1 MEQLKAELSV
11 ILGESI
17 TRLERISEQPYAH
30 LYAMYN
36 RQDQAMPL
44 LAKSYVCQGIAQQEA
59 YKLSMLAR
67 EGDIRLPT
75 VYGLVM
81 IHQSPYKEILLIE
94 RLRGVSV
101 EAPTRTG
108 DRWNALMDQI
118 VEGILSWHRIDS
130 HGCVGHVESTQE
142 NNWYCWYQQRVDVL
156 WAALSNMNA
165 PLMTQADRAVLYR
178 AKASLALLFA
188 DFDDS
193 SVLVHGNL
201 TLRSM
206 LKDVRSDQLLA
217 MLNPAQCYGLRVSMI
232 CFVLAKRGCQAS
244 YCIAISIKHR
254 SLKPSL
260 LAVGFICSGT
270 WWLVLFIQEVWIALY
285 LIMQLGSF
293 SLGWISLLVD

>member
-36 RQDQAMPL
+36 LQDQAMPL

-81 IHQSPYKEILLIE
+81 THQSPYKEILLIE

-130 HGCVGHVESTQE
+130 HGCVGHVDSTQE
-142 NNWYCWYQQRVDVL
+142 NNWYRWYQQRVEVL

-178 AKASLALLFA
+178 ARASLALLFA

-206 LKDVRSDQLLA
+206 LKDARSDQLLA
-217 MLNPAQCYGLRVSMI
+217 MLNPGPMLWAPREYDLFRLSEEGMPSQLLYRYLNKAPVSEA
-232 CFVLAKRGCQAS
+232 FVARRWLYMLWELVARFIHTG
-244 YCIAISIKHR
+244 
-254 SLKPSL
+254 SLDRL
-260 LAVGFICSGT
+260 LFDNAARQLLP
-270 WWLVLFIQEVWIALY
+270 WL
-285 LIMQLGSF
+285 
-293 SLGWISLLVD
+293 D

>member
-36 RQDQAMPL
+36 RQDQAIPL
-44 LAKSYVCQGIAQQEA
+44 LAKSYVCQGIAEQEA

-81 IHQSPYKEILLIE
+81 TYQSPYKEILLIE

-101 EAPTRTG
+101 EVPTRTG

-142 NNWYCWYQQRVDVL
+142 NNWCCWYQQRVDVL

-178 AKASLALLFA
+178 ARASLALLFA

-217 MLNPAQCYGLRVSMI
+217 MLNPGPMLWAPREYDLFRLSEEGMPSQLLYRYLNKAPVSEA
-232 CFVLAKRGCQAS
+232 FVARRWLYMLWDLVARFIHTG
-244 YCIAISIKHR
+244 
-254 SLKPSL
+254 SLDRPLFDNAARQL
-260 LAVGFICSGT
+260 LP
-270 WWLVLFIQEVWIALY
+270 WL
-285 LIMQLGSF
+285 
-293 SLGWISLLVD
+293 D

>member
-11 ILGESI
+11 VLGESV

-36 RQDQAMPL
+36 QQGQAIPL

-81 IHQSPYKEILLIE
+81 THQSPYKEILLME

-118 VEGILSWHRIDS
+118 VEGVLAWHRIDS
-130 HGCVGHVESTQE
+130 HGCVGNVDSTQE
-142 NNWYCWYQQRVDVL
+142 NDWYSWYEQRVEVL
-156 WAALSNMNA
+156 WASLSNMNS
-165 PLMTQADRAVLYR
+165 PLMTLEDRAVLYR
-178 AKASLALLFA
+178 ARASLKSLFA

-206 LKDVRSDQLLA
+206 LKDARSDQLLA
-217 MLNPAQCYGLRVSMI
+217 MLNPARCCGRRVSMTYS
-232 CFVLAKRGCQAS
+232 VLAKRVCQANFF
-244 YCIAISIKHR
+244 IATSIKHPSR
-254 SLKPSL
+254 NPSL
-260 LAVGFICSGT
+260 PAVGSIRFGNSSRA
-270 WWLVLFIQEVWIALY
+270 LFIPAVWIALC
-285 LIMQLGSF
+285 LITPRDDLCLG
-293 SLGWISLLVD
+293 